1 MDIPYTPQASGSTE
15 SSAEDR
21 SEESRRRK
29 QEEFE
34 REEEPAED
42 LARMMFKLGRRL
54 FAHQVHVVRRLKD
67 AHGELQRRTMI
78 RALGSEERFHF
89 LRERVERNRL
99 KSREYLAKV
108 AALGLDQLSAWLEVQ
123 RGLLDGVFDRLSRMG
138 IAEERQAQLID
149 RILGLQEEDIHRAT
163 VKSIVLFE
171 MVRDLIRDQDALIQ
185 KLGANE
191 RRQLLEFALGLRK
204 EPPDLL
210 AHFFQSVLQQEPASQ
225 LDLSSPPKE
234 KSIQI
239 YSLDLGALQG
249 PSDNSIKRG
258 TRVLP
263 PRAFELT
270 NNSFTDKELAF
281 FIGPC
286 VSVAPRLSS
295 EPWQDARLQVAP
307 LQIETTPDP
316 GTATLPGHVPGG
328 PQLKMLS
335 KVQGSITL
343 LWHPWFYEHHQSL
356 RAGSSDHPADSELHY
371 RADINVPAVRTVLR
385 VSFKV
390 VWT

>member
-1 MDIPYTPQASGSTE
+1 MDIPYIPHDPSSGEPSEEAS
-15 SSAEDR
+15 

-42 LARMMFKLGRRL
+42 FARMMFKLGRRL
-54 FAHQVHVVRRLKD
+54 FAHQVHVIRRIKD
-67 AHGELQRRTMI
+67 AHGEVQRRTMI

-99 KSREYLAKV
+99 KSREYLTKV

-123 RGLLDGVFDRLSRMG
+123 RGLLDGVFDRLARVG
-138 IAEERQAQLID
+138 VAEERQAQLID
-149 RILGLQEEDIHRAT
+149 RMLGLQEEDIHRAT

-171 MVRDLIRDQDALIQ
+171 MVRDLIRDQDDLIQ
-185 KLGANE
+185 KLGVTE

-210 AHFFQSVLQQEPASQ
+210 AHFFQDVLRKEPESK
-225 LDLSSPPKE
+225 LELSSLPKE

-239 YSLDLGALQG
+239 YPLDLGTLRASSSSSLR
-249 PSDNSIKRG
+249 PG
-258 TRVLP
+258 TPALP
-263 PRAFELT
+263 PKVFELT

-286 VSVAPRLSS
+286 VSVAPQSS
-295 EPWQDARLQVAP
+295 NEPWQDARLQVAP
-307 LQIETTPDP
+307 LQIETAPEPSTADGPD
-316 GTATLPGHVPGG
+316 GAPGG

-335 KVQGSITL
+335 TVHGSITL
-343 LWHPWFYEHHQSL
+343 LWHNWFHEHHQSL
-356 RAGSSDHPADSELHY
+356 RARGSDHPIASDLHY
-371 RADINVPAVRTVLR
+371 RADVNVPAVRTILR
-385 VSFKV
+385 ISFKV
-390 VWT
+390 VWP

>member
-1 MDIPYTPQASGSTE
+1 MDIPYTRHGPDPDE
-15 SSAEDR
+15 P
-21 SEESRRRK
+21 SEEARQEEARRRR

-54 FAHQVHVVRRLKD
+54 FAHQVHIVRRIKD
-67 AHGELQRRTMI
+67 AHGAVQRRTMI
-78 RALGSEERFHF
+78 RALGSEERFQF

-99 KSREYLAKV
+99 QAQEYWSKI
-108 AALGLDQLSAWLEVQ
+108 AALGLDQISAWMEVQ
-123 RGLLDGVFDRLSRMG
+123 RGFLDGMFDRLARAEV
-138 IAEERQAQLID
+138 AEERQTQLID
-149 RILGLQEEDIHRAT
+149 RLLGLQEEDLHRAT

-171 MVRDLIRDQDALIQ
+171 MVRDLIRDQDSLIQ
-185 KLGANE
+185 KLESDE

-210 AHFFQSVLQQEPASQ
+210 ARLFQDVLQKGPASQ
-225 LDLSSPPKE
+225 LDLTSPPKE

-239 YSLDLGALQG
+239 YSLALGTLQTSSNNLLKQG
-249 PSDNSIKRG
+249 APA
-258 TRVLP
+258 LP
-263 PRAFELT
+263 PKTFELT

-286 VSVAPRLSS
+286 VSVAPQHMH

-307 LQIETTPDP
+307 LQLKTAPDP
-316 GTATLPGHVPGG
+316 NTTQGSGG

-335 KVQGSITL
+335 KVRGSITL
-343 LWHPWFYEHHQSL
+343 LWHPWFHAHHQSL
-356 RAGSSDHPADSELHY
+356 RATHSETTAASELHY
-371 RADINVPAVRTVLR
+371 RADIHVPAVRTILR

-390 VWT
+390 AWT